1 MQIIPISVFSL
12 LDDVSKIF
20 SSGFQEMP
28 SKLKKKEVK
37 LYAQNEKRYL
47 LARDAHLISVF
58 TKDIFIREKTLV
70 GVIEVDPKIILEKGI
85 RTELLKL
92 LAKKFHTYIDFKADD
107 KIDLIKKL
115 NELIN
120 KIAAICKSFLYIQDY
135 INIVGF

>member
-1 MQIIPISVFSL
+1 MMQIEYFLQVC
-12 LDDVSKIF
+12 
-20 SSGFQEMP
+20 
-28 SKLKKKEVK
+28 KKYHRNKKQEVK
-37 LYAQNEKRYL
+37 LFAKNEKRYL